1 MYSHASQTS
10 VESGRWSLQ
19 FGHFL
24 NVRRSTGWCSL
35 AVEIPLLGAVLVT
48 RTAMINNI
56 AKRKKPFRSSAITIA
71 PSSGAPVH
79 LLANLLEQQTCPDEN
94 STVCHQTLEAST
106 SSRSSLPRIMSK
118 IRERSFWPYRNYRC
132 GVLLEV
138 ALWRTTYACRV
149 SFRSWGE
156 AF

>member
-1 MYSHASQTS
+1 MCGDRQDGVLWQLKSRFSSWLWPGEQQWLTTS
-10 VESGRWSLQ
+10 RKGKIRLGLQ
-19 FGHFL
+19 Q
-24 NVRRSTGWCSL
+24 S
-35 AVEIPLLGAVLVT
+35 P
-48 RTAMINNI
+48 
-56 AKRKKPFRSSAITIA
+56 IA
-71 PSSGAPVH
+71 PSSGGPVH

-149 SFRSWGE
+149 SFRSWAKFSRTGLRSRS
-156 AF
+156 

>member
-1 MYSHASQTS
+1 MA
-10 VESGRWSLQ
+10 
-19 FGHFL
+19 
-24 NVRRSTGWCSL
+24 
-35 AVEIPLLGAVLVT
+35 
-48 RTAMINNI
+48 NNI
-56 AKRKKPFRSSAITIA
+56 TKRKNPFRSSAITYT
-71 PSSGAPVH
+71 PSSGGPVH

-94 STVCHQTLEAST
+94 STVCRQTLEASI

-149 SFRSWGE
+149 SFRSWAKFSRTGLRSRS
-156 AF
+156 